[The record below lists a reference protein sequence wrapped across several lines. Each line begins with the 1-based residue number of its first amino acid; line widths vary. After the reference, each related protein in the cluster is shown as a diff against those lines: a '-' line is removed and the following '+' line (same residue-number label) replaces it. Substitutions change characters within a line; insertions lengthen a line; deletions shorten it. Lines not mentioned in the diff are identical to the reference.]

1 MSGPAAPAEAREQL
15 GVLVSEL
22 ESILGNELVGVYLHG
37 SLVLGCFNPQQSDID
52 LIAVTRRRLNAK
64 KRRRLGALM
73 LGSSAAKE
81 RPREPPYPLEVSILR
96 ETQLNPWRYPTPFDF
111 HYGESQRDRFTAGE
125 FEPLW
130 DEDHDLAA
138 HITLLR
144 EAGVTLA
151 GRPIDE
157 VFPTV
162 PWADYADSLLRD
174 LVWSRERRLDL
185 YGILNASRIWATFTE
200 RRLHSKLS
208 GGIWAL
214 EHAPKEFHRLIA
226 GATAVYRGE
235 SEDDDFESPEV
246 LAYVSYVEPLV
257 RSIASR

>member
-1 MSGPAAPAEAREQL
+1 MSAPAAPAEVREQL

-37 SLVLGCFNPQQSDID
+37 SLALGCFNPQRSDID

-64 KRRRLGALM
+64 ERRRLGALM
-73 LGSSAAKE
+73 LRSSGARE

-111 HYGESQRDRFTAGE
+111 HYGESHRDRFTAGE
-125 FEPLW
+125 FGPLW
-130 DEDHDLAA
+130 GEDHDLAA
-138 HITLLR
+138 HITVIR

-151 GRPIDE
+151 GPSIDE

-185 YGILNASRIWATFTE
+185 YGILNASRIWATFAE

-214 EHAPKEFHRLIA
+214 ENAPKEFHRLIA
-226 GATAVYRGE
+226 VATAVYRGE
-235 SEDDDFESPEV
+235 SQDDEFEPPEV
-246 LAYVSYVEPLV
+246 LAYVSYVETLV